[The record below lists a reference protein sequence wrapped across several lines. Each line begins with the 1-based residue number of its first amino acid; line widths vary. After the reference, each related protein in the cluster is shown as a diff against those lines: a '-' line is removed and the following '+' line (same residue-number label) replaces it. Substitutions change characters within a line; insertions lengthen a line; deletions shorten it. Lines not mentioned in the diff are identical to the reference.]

1 MKNGRGFHD
10 DMSNILWWYANI
22 FMMAGRDNFK
32 SRLLGFDVVFSRKLF
47 DIIVY
52 FVLKMAISK
61 LVTYVRDVAFLLF
74 KVD

>member
-1 MKNGRGFHD
+1 
-10 DMSNILWWYANI
+10 
-22 FMMAGRDNFK
+22 MMAGRDNFK